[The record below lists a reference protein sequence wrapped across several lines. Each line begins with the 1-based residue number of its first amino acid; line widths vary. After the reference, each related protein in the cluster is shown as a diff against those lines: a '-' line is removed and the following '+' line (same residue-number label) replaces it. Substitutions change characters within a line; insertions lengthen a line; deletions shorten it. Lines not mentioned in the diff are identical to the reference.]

1 MADGGTDRHI
11 AIAFS
16 ALCIITEDR
25 TINKAAS
32 VGGRGGEF
40 NQLKMSDPR
49 NILREGQL

>member
-32 VGGRGGEF
+32 VGGRGEF
-40 NQLKMSDPR
+40 NGLKMSDPR